1 MTYTEF
7 SQTAFFKQADFI
19 PGFQNNMIDA
29 DDWEYFSKRFDVW
42 LKNYCGKTIEHS
54 IPHKIH
60 QIWIGSELPEKYK
73 NWCKS
78 WKKLNPDWEYKLW
91 GEQDIL
97 PILNDTIRRVFL
109 ESKNPGAKS
118 DIARYAILK
127 KEGGVYCDTDFECT
141 KPLNELTNTCTLFA
155 GFIFSEKPEIANGI
169 FGAVPDHPLVHTILT
184 YLKTPVTSTHTDTIL
199 NTTGPAFLTRTIL
212 EHKDKVLETD
222 IFFPSHYFYPF
233 PNFCRNEKLSPDEI
247 KKKYR
252 KPHTYGIHYWEVS
265 WVKRGLIYY
274 TKKIIK
280 KIILWDLWKNKLKK
294 K

>member
-42 LKNYCGKTIEHS
+42 LKNYCGKTIKHS

-97 PILNDTIRRVFL
+97 PILNDELKYAFL
-109 ESKNPGAKS
+109 NSKSFGPKG
-118 DIARYAILK
+118 DIARYAILE

-141 KPLNELTNTCTLFA
+141 KPLDELTNTCTLFA
-155 GFIFSEKPEIANGI
+155 GFIFSEKPEIAGGI
-169 FGAVPDHPLVHTILT
+169 FGSVPAHPLVSTILN
-184 YLKTPVTSTHTDTIL
+184 YFKKPVLSTDSDTIL

-212 EHKDKVLETD
+212 QHKDTLLKTD
-222 IFFPSHYFYPF
+222 VFFPSHYFYPF
-233 PNFCRNEKLSPDEI
+233 PNFCREQKLSPEQI
-247 KKKYR
+247 KKKYC
-252 KPHTYGIHYWEVS
+252 KDCTYGIHYWEVS
-265 WVKRGLIYY
+265 WEKHGFYY
-274 TKKIIK
+274 YVKKIIK
-280 KIILWDLWKNKLKK
+280 MLILWNLWKSKLKK